1 MPLGIGRTIV
11 NLRRIMWQKQALQAL
26 QHAFEWMETSPDAE
40 PVLQQAY
47 FQNRWFEE
55 AQVRKAIAQW
65 RNSLADQEVTTW
77 LQRYTWPQEIHNKH
91 LGVIMAGN
99 VPFVG
104 LHDLMVGVLTGYRV
118 SAKLASDDAILPK
131 ALLAKAAEFDGVWQ
145 RQITFAEQLK
155 SLEVAIATG
164 SNNSA
169 RYFSAYFKHIPH
181 VIRNHR
187 NGLAVLNGQE
197 TTEDFIALGRDV
209 FDYYGLG
216 CRNITHLLLPQGYDF
231 TPLFQ
236 CWDAHY
242 AHIQDHN
249 KYINN
254 YQYHRAML
262 LMNLDPHIDTG
273 YVIAKENEALYA
285 PVGMLHYSY
294 YNDASEIAPKLTAWE
309 SQLQCVVS
317 NIEGIGAMAFG
328 QAQCTMLGDYADGVD
343 TAQWLLDQA
352 AHS

>member
-1 MPLGIGRTIV
+1 M
-11 NLRRIMWQKQALQAL
+11 MWQQQALQAL
-26 QHAFEWMETSPDAE
+26 QKAFEWMETSEDAK
-40 PVLQQAY
+40 PILQQAY

-55 AQVRKAIAQW
+55 EQVRKAIAQW
-65 RNSLADQEVTTW
+65 RVSLSDDEISAW
-77 LQRYTWPQEIHNKH
+77 LQRYQWPEQKHNTH

-99 VPFVG
+99 VPLVG
-104 LHDLMVGVLTGYRV
+104 LHDLVVGVLSGYRV

-131 ALLAKAAEFDGVWQ
+131 ALLAKAAEFDGVWLA
-145 RQITFAEQLK
+145 QISFVEQLK

-187 NGLAVLNGQE
+187 NGLAVLSGQE

-216 CRNITHLLLPQGYDF
+216 CRNITHLLVPEGYDF

-236 CWDAHY
+236 CWDIHY
-242 AHIQDHN
+242 ADIQHHN

-254 YQYHRAML
+254 FQYHRAML

-285 PVGMLHYSY
+285 PVGMLHYSFY
-294 YNDASEIAPKLTAWE
+294 QNMDQVASKLKAWE
-309 SQLQCVVS
+309 AQLQCVVS
-317 NIEGIGAMAFG
+317 NVEGIGAMPFG
-328 QAQCTMLGDYADGVD
+328 QAQCTMLGDYADGLD
-343 TAQWLLDQA
+343 TVQWLLDQS
-352 AHS
+352 AHR

>member
-1 MPLGIGRTIV
+1 M
-11 NLRRIMWQKQALQAL
+11 MWQQQALQAL
-26 QHAFEWMETSPDAE
+26 QKAFEWMETSEDAK
-40 PVLQQAY
+40 PILQQAY

-55 AQVRKAIAQW
+55 EQVRKAIAQW
-65 RNSLADQEVTTW
+65 RVSLSDDEVSAW
-77 LQRYTWPQEIHNKH
+77 LQRYQWPEQKHNTH

-99 VPFVG
+99 VPLVG
-104 LHDLMVGVLTGYRV
+104 LHDLVVGVLSGYRV

-131 ALLAKAAEFDGVWQ
+131 ALLTKAAEFDGVWLA
-145 RQITFAEQLK
+145 QISFVEQLK

-187 NGLAVLNGQE
+187 NGLAVLSGQE

-216 CRNITHLLLPQGYDF
+216 CRNITHLLVPEGYDF

-236 CWDAHY
+236 CWDIHY
-242 AHIQDHN
+242 ADIQHHN

-254 YQYHRAML
+254 FQYHRAML

-285 PVGMLHYSY
+285 PVGMLHYSFFQ
-294 YNDASEIAPKLTAWE
+294 NMDQVASKLKAWE
-309 SQLQCVVS
+309 AQLQCVVS
-317 NIEGIGAMAFG
+317 NVEGIGAMPFG
-328 QAQCTMLGDYADGVD
+328 QAQCTMLGDYADGLD
-343 TAQWLLDQA
+343 TVQWLLDQS
-352 AHS
+352 AHR

>member
-1 MPLGIGRTIV
+1 
-11 NLRRIMWQKQALQAL
+11 
-26 QHAFEWMETSPDAE
+26 
-40 PVLQQAY
+40 
-47 FQNRWFEE
+47 
-55 AQVRKAIAQW
+55 
-65 RNSLADQEVTTW
+65 
-77 LQRYTWPQEIHNKH
+77 
-91 LGVIMAGN
+91 
-99 VPFVG
+99 
-104 LHDLMVGVLTGYRV
+104 V

-131 ALLAKAAEFDGVWQ
+131 ALLTKAAEFDGVWLA
-145 RQITFAEQLK
+145 QISFVEQLK

-187 NGLAVLNGQE
+187 NGLAVLSGQE

-216 CRNITHLLLPQGYDF
+216 CRNITHLLVPEGYDF

-236 CWDAHY
+236 CWDIHY
-242 AHIQDHN
+242 ADIQHHN

-254 YQYHRAML
+254 FQYHRAML

-285 PVGMLHYSY
+285 PVGMLHYSFY
-294 YNDASEIAPKLTAWE
+294 QNMDQVASKLKAWE
-309 SQLQCVVS
+309 AQLQCVVS
-317 NIEGIGAMAFG
+317 NVEGIGAMPFG
-328 QAQCTMLGDYADGVD
+328 QAQCTMLGDYADGLD
-343 TAQWLLDQA
+343 TVQWLLDQSA
-352 AHS
+352 NR

>member
-1 MPLGIGRTIV
+1 M
-11 NLRRIMWQKQALQAL
+11 MWQQQALQAL
-26 QHAFEWMETSPDAE
+26 QKAFEWMETSEDAK
-40 PVLQQAY
+40 PILQQAY

-55 AQVRKAIAQW
+55 EQVRKAIAQW
-65 RNSLADQEVTTW
+65 RVSLSDDEISAW
-77 LQRYTWPQEIHNKH
+77 LQRYEWPEQKHNTH

-99 VPFVG
+99 VPLVG
-104 LHDLMVGVLTGYRV
+104 LHDLVVGVLSGYRV

-131 ALLAKAAEFDGVWQ
+131 ALLTKAAEFDEVWLA
-145 RQITFAEQLK
+145 QISFVEQLK

-187 NGLAVLNGQE
+187 NGLAVLSGQE

-216 CRNITHLLLPQGYDF
+216 CRNITHLLVPEGYDF

-236 CWDAHY
+236 CWDIHY
-242 AHIQDHN
+242 ADIEHHN

-254 YQYHRAML
+254 FQYHRAML

-285 PVGMLHYSY
+285 PVGMLHYSFFQ
-294 YNDASEIAPKLTAWE
+294 NMDQVASKLKAWE
-309 SQLQCVVS
+309 AQLQCVVS
-317 NIEGIGAMAFG
+317 NVEGIGAMPFG
-328 QAQCTMLGDYADGVD
+328 QAQCTMLGDYADGLD
-343 TAQWLLDQA
+343 TVQWLLDQS
-352 AHS
+352 AHR